1 MYTTQSQTQLMIKY
15 AELGVNSPGT
25 DASNYRGKWAFNPA
39 TTVTAAVTASAAA
52 VTATATTTTTA
63 AAIIIIISARIKI

>member
-1 MYTTQSQTQLMIKY
+1 MYTTQSQTQLLIKY

-52 VTATATTTTTA
+52 ATATTTTTA
-63 AAIIIIISARIKI
+63 SAIIIIISARIKI

>member
-1 MYTTQSQTQLMIKY
+1 MYTTQSQTQLLIKY

-52 VTATATTTTTA
+52 AATVTTTTTA
-63 AAIIIIISARIKI
+63 SAIIIIISARIKI